1 MIKTLI
7 FLLLITS
14 CASTQSSVPM
24 ESRNYDICQDLSGFC
39 WNYEVCAKKF
49 LGICM
54 KRELRTD
61 KIEVEFKDKV
71 KAKTLL
77 DMNFILRVRAKPL

>member
-1 MIKTLI
+1 M
-7 FLLLITS
+7 
-14 CASTQSSVPM
+14 
-24 ESRNYDICQDLSGFC
+24 
-39 WNYEVCAKKF
+39 CAKKF